1 MDVLPYLPPTQAL
14 LNGLAATLAGSGYYF
29 VRRGRRQ
36 AHRACMIAALAV
48 STLFMISYL
57 YYHARV
63 GNIPFAGQGWIRPVY
78 FSILATHVVLAAL
91 MVPLILIT
99 VFRALKGHEYAHRRI
114 ARWTLPVWLYVSVT
128 GVLIYFLAF
137 HIYAGA
143 PAP

>member
-1 MDVLPYLPPTQAL
+1 MDVLPYLPPLQAL